1 MQGLV
6 VAQSPC
12 YCWVGFLY
20 LSLNPCQ
27 ATQHISSHKK
37 FAAALVLKHQ
47 RRGKGRGSSI
57 SSSQGMWFS
66 SSHLIFGQETEMG
79 IGKAAEP
86 T

>member
-1 MQGLV
+1 MQRAGGGTEPLLLV
-6 VAQSPC
+6 GGIALPLPELQPGHSAHLQPQEV
-12 YCWVGFLY
+12 
-20 LSLNPCQ
+20 
-27 ATQHISSHKK
+27 SSC
-37 FAAALVLKHQ
+37 FGLKHQ
-47 RRGKGRGSSI
+47 RRGRSGGGSI